1 MAELRHRLN
10 AETSDPA
17 QNVTLEKRRAKT
29 QIIFDLLIETY
40 GLPRWQQYYDPL
52 SELIMTIL
60 SQHTSDK
67 NSGRAFQNLLDA
79 FQHDWLAVLNAPTD
93 KIAEAIKIGG
103 LANIKSKRIQDVLAE
118 IYDTYGQL
126 NLDFLDSLPLNEARS
141 ILNKLKGV
149 GPKTTAC
156 VLMFALNKPV
166 LPVDTHVHR
175 VSLRLGLIPLKTTAE
190 QAHLLLEAQ
199 LEPAQIYPFHVNMIT
214 HGRRICKALR
224 PRCPDC
230 PLQEHCDY
238 YYQVYLP
245 EQNKAK
251 VAD

>member
-1 MAELRHRLN
+1 MAELRHRLKS
-10 AETSDPA
+10 ETVEPSELA
-17 QNVTLEKRRAKT
+17 NRQAKT
-29 QIIFDLLIETY
+29 QIIFDLLVETY

-52 SELIMTIL
+52 SELILTIL

-67 NSGRAFQNLLDA
+67 NSGRAYQTLVDTFN
-79 FQHDWLAVLNAPTD
+79 HDWMTVLNAPTD

-118 IYDTYGQL
+118 IYDTYGKL
-126 NLDFLDSLPLNEARS
+126 DLDFLDDLPLDEARS

-175 VSLRLGLIPLKTTAE
+175 VSLRLGLIPIKTTAE
-190 QAHLLLEAQ
+190 QAHILLEAQ
-199 LEPAQIYPFHVNMIT
+199 LKPEQIYPFHVNMIT
-214 HGRRICKALR
+214 HGRRICKAPK
-224 PRCPDC
+224 PRCPEC

-238 YYQVYLP
+238 YYQVFLP
-245 EQNKAK
+245 EQAK
-251 VAD
+251 I